1 MAANGSLRRVLLGAV
16 VREIRDGLAGGASLA
31 ATLDEPTPK
40 VLATFLET
48 WFQESGDESLVR
60 LALVVEGLIR
70 YRHVLGFSSFS
81 PVTR

>member
-1 MAANGSLRRVLLGAV
+1 VAANGSLRRVLLGAV

-70 YRHVLGFSSFS
+70 HRHVLGFSSFS